1 MTAKRT
7 NKAVASL
14 KAQRKGEEEVVLVFE
29 GRLDARSTGDLWRQ
43 AMAELKG
50 HTPNRLVIEAQG
62 VDYCDG
68 SGAGL
73 LFALRLRGKREGFTV
88 EIRSLKEE
96 FKQLLDMFDT
106 EDFSIDKGRGH
117 RSINFAEQVGQTTV
131 KLGIDIRQQIIFVGQ
146 LCVAMVRVVLHPQQ
160 LRWKDAFWAIEQA
173 GANAVGIILLI
184 GFLFGLILAFSSAMS
199 LQQFGVEVYIADL
212 VAMALV
218 RVLGPVI
225 TAIILA
231 GRTGSAFAAELGTMK
246 INDEI
251 DALTTMG
258 FEPVSFLVLPR
269 VLATIVI
276 TPMLAILMSLSGLV
290 GAGIVMLTLGF
301 PVVTYTNHVQSA
313 IDSGDVY
320 AGLVKAV
327 VFGGLVGGIGC
338 LRGLQT
344 QIGASAVGIST
355 TRAVVSGIVLIIIAE
370 GIFAVLY
377 HYLGI

>member
-14 KAQRKGEEEVVLVFE
+14 KAQRKAEEEVVFVFE
-29 GRLDARSTGDLWRQ
+29 GRLDAGSTGDLWRQ
-43 AMAELKG
+43 AMAELKR
-50 HTPNRLVIEAQG
+50 HVVSRLVIEAAG

-73 LFALRLRGKREGFTV
+73 LFALCLRGKREGFTV

-96 FKQLLDMFDT
+96 FKQLLDMFDMK
-106 EDFSIDKGRGH
+106 DFSSDRSRKQK
-117 RSINFAEQVGQTTV
+117 SINIAEQVGQATV
-131 KLGIDIRQQIIFVGQ
+131 KLGIDIRQQITFVGQ
-146 LCVAMVRVVLHPQQ
+146 LCVAMVRTALHPEQ
-160 LRWKDAFWAIEQA
+160 LRWQDAFLAIEQA
-173 GANAVGIILLI
+173 GANAVGIIILI
-184 GFLFGLILAFSSAMS
+184 GFLFGLILAFSSAMP

-212 VAMALV
+212 VAMSLV

-246 INDEI
+246 INEEI

-269 VLATIVI
+269 VLATIVV
-276 TPMLAILMSLSGLV
+276 TPMLAILASLSGLV
-290 GAGIVMLTLGF
+290 GAGLVMLTLGF
-301 PVVTYTNHVQSA
+301 PVVIYTNHVQSA

-344 QIGASAVGIST
+344 QTGASAVGIST
-355 TRAVVSGIVLIIIAE
+355 TRAVVSGIVLIIVAE

-377 HYLGI
+377 HHLGI

>member
-14 KAQRKGEEEVVLVFE
+14 KAQRKDKEEVVLVFK
-29 GRLDARSTGDLWRQ
+29 GRLDARNTGDLWRQ

-50 HTPNRLVIEAQG
+50 HVPSRLVIEAEG

-106 EDFSIDKGRGH
+106 KDFSSDQGRGH
-117 RSINFAEQVGQTTV
+117 RSINFAEQVGQATV
-131 KLGIDIRQQIIFVGQ
+131 KLGVDIRQQITFVGE
-146 LCVAMVRVVLHPQQ
+146 LCVAMVRVALHPQQ
-160 LRWKDAFWAIEQA
+160 LRWKDTFWAIEQA

-184 GFLFGLILAFSSAMS
+184 GFLFGLILAFSSAMP
-199 LQQFGVEVYIADL
+199 LQQFGIEVYVADL

-269 VLATIVI
+269 VLATIVV
-276 TPMLAILMSLSGLV
+276 TPMLAILASLSGLV
-290 GAGIVMLTLGF
+290 GAGLVMLTLGF

-344 QIGASAVGIST
+344 QTGASAVGIST

>member
-50 HTPNRLVIEAQG
+50 HVPSRLVIEAQG

-106 EDFSIDKGRGH
+106 KDFSSDQGRGH
-117 RSINFAEQVGQTTV
+117 RSINFAEQVGQATV
-131 KLGIDIRQQIIFVGQ
+131 KLGIDIRQQITFVGE
-146 LCVAMVRVVLHPQQ
+146 LCVAMARAALHPQQ
-160 LRWKDAFWAIEQA
+160 LRWKDAFLAIEQA

-184 GFLFGLILAFSSAMS
+184 GFLFGLILAFTSAMP
-199 LQQFGVEVYIADL
+199 LQQFGVEVYVADL

-218 RVLGPVI
+218 RVLGPII

-269 VLATIVI
+269 VLATIVV
-276 TPMLAILMSLSGLV
+276 TPMLAILASLSGLV
-290 GAGIVMLTLGF
+290 GAGLVMLTLGF

-320 AGLVKAV
+320 SGLVKAV

-344 QIGASAVGIST
+344 QTGASAVGIST